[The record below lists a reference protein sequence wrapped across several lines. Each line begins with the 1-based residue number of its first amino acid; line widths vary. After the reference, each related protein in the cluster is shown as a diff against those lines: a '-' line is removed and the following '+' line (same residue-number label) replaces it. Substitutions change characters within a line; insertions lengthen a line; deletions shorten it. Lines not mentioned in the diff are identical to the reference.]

1 MAGDQPGDGE
11 LRRSATALLLA
22 RHLAPRVRGLP
33 FRQLVRTVLRL
44 EDGPFRSA
52 TARHLL
58 ADHHGVTIGAFA
70 YGACFRPGLFPPG
83 VTVGRYASMAQE
95 VAVFRRNHPTD
106 RLSMHPFFYN
116 AALGSLPADT
126 VESFP
131 LEIGADAWLGHQSLV
146 LPGCRRIGI
155 GAVVGAGAVVTR
167 DVPDFAVVAGNPA
180 TVRRQRFADDVCDA
194 VLASRWWERPP
205 EDLLADPGAVQ
216 VSLEAGWAHHPLL
229 SPAA

>member
-1 MAGDQPGDGE
+1 MAGDDPDGE
-11 LRRSATALLLA
+11 LRRSPTAELLA
-22 RHLAPRVRGLP
+22 RRVAPRLHGLP

-52 TARHLL
+52 TARRLL
-58 ADHHGVTIGAFA
+58 AERHGVTIGAFA
-70 YGACFRPGLFPPG
+70 YGACFRPGLLPEG

-116 AALGSLPADT
+116 AAAGSVATDT
-126 VESFP
+126 IESHP
-131 LEIGADAWLGHQSLV
+131 LEIGADAWIGHQAIV

-167 DVPDFAVVAGNPA
+167 DVPDFAVVTGNPA
-180 TVRRQRFADDVCDA
+180 TVRRLRFADDVCDA
-194 VLASRWWERPP
+194 VLRSRWWERSPD
-205 EDLLADPGAVQ
+205 ELLADPGALQ
-216 VSLEAGWAHHPLL
+216 VSLDAGWAHHPLL
-229 SPAA
+229 AAAA